1 MCVQVGV
8 KTHDG
13 ENPPLPWL
21 GRAGNLTSPCPLGKR
36 DGVQPYVLGRGLE
49 GEGAQAPLILT

>member
-1 MCVQVGV
+1 MFVEVGV
-8 KTHDG
+8 KTRDG

-36 DGVQPYVLGRGLE
+36 YRVEADV
-49 GEGAQAPLILT
+49 